1 MRRRE
6 AIQRAAAAIG
16 ALAGAPPGGLVNGV
30 ATGIAGG
37 VVGGL
42 AAGLAAMAPGSA
54 AAATSTSASSSAP
67 AWPTRPLHL
76 LVAYPPGGVSDD
88 TARAL
93 AQFIG
98 ARLKVP
104 VIVENR
110 AGAGGLTALES
121 LARAAPDGQ
130 TLAYCAISPLV
141 FAPPGAT
148 PGAAPAPRPA
158 FDGPRDIT
166 PVVSVMDTPVLVLAH
181 PSFRADSF
189 AAMLA
194 AARAAPGQLRWAT
207 SGHATVGHM
216 VLAQIRA
223 AAGVDIIHVPY
234 KGGGQQLT
242 DAIGGQFELLS
253 SNVASTQLQFV
264 RQGRLRALAI
274 GSPVRL
280 PVLPEVPTLA
290 ELGYPE
296 ANLVSTFG
304 LFAPRGVPP
313 ERLRLINA
321 LVNEALRQP
330 EIRARILEVS
340 NLPTG
345 GTSAAFAARIA
356 KERERALRVPAD

>member
-1 MRRRE
+1 M
-6 AIQRAAAAIG
+6 
-16 ALAGAPPGGLVNGV
+16 LKAGAGAATAWISA
-30 ATGIAGG
+30 ATGITGFTAIT
-37 VVGGL
+37 GL
-42 AAGLAAMAPGSA
+42 ASAGAALAADP
-54 AAATSTSASSSAP
+54 
-67 AWPTRPLHL
+67 WPTRPLHL
-76 LVAYPPGGVSDD
+76 IVAYPPGGVSDE

-93 AQFIG
+93 AEFMS

-121 LARAAPDGQ
+121 LARATPDGH

-141 FAPPGAT
+141 FAP
-148 PGAAPAPRPA
+148 AAPSAAPGSTA
-158 FDGPRDIT
+158 VIGTGSAALLRDIV
-166 PVVSVMDTPVLVLAH
+166 PVVSLMDTPVLVLAH
-181 PSFRADSF
+181 PSFKPRDF

-194 AARAAPGQLRWAT
+194 AARAAPGRLRWAT

-216 VLAQIRA
+216 VLAQVRA

-253 SNVASTQLQFV
+253 SNVASQQLQFV
-264 RQGRLRALAI
+264 RQGRLRAMAI

-280 PVLPEVPTLA
+280 PVLPDVPTLA
-290 ELGYPE
+290 ELGFAE

-304 LFAPRGVPP
+304 IFAPRGVPD

-321 LVNEALRQP
+321 VINEALRQP
-330 EIRARILEVS
+330 ELRARMLDVS

-345 GTSAAFAARIA
+345 GSAADFAARIA

>member
-1 MRRRE
+1 MRRR
-6 AIQRAAAAIG
+6 ALLG
-16 ALAGAPPGGLVNGV
+16 AAGA
-30 ATGIAGG
+30 
-37 VVGGL
+37 GGL
-42 AAGLAAMAPGSA
+42 AALGGGAWAQSAQGTPSSPSAMTPSA
-54 AAATSTSASSSAP
+54 STSPTSPTTPTTAMPSTTEP
-67 AWPTRPLHL
+67 WPTRPIHL
-76 LVAYPPGGVSDD
+76 IVAYPPGGVSDD

-130 TLAYCAISPLV
+130 TLAYCAMSPLV
-141 FAPPGAT
+141 FLPAASTPAAMAPGRADFPL
-148 PGAAPAPRPA
+148 
-158 FDGPRDIT
+158 RDVV
-166 PVVSVMDTPVLVLAH
+166 PVVSLMDTPVLVLAH
-181 PSFRADSF
+181 PSFRPKDF
-189 AAMLA
+189 AAVIA
-194 AARAAPGQLRWAT
+194 AARAAPGRLRWAT

-216 VLAQIRA
+216 VLAQVRA

-253 SNVASTQLQFV
+253 SNVASQQLQFV
-264 RQGRLRALAI
+264 RQGRLKALAI

-290 ELGYPE
+290 ELGFPD

-304 LFAPRGVPP
+304 LFAPRGVPE

-321 LVNEALRQP
+321 VVNEALRQP
-330 EIRARILEVS
+330 EFRARILDVS

-345 GTSAAFAARIA
+345 GSAADFAARIA
-356 KERERALRVPAD
+356 RERDRALRVPAD

>member
-1 MRRRE
+1 MHRRSVLK
-6 AIQRAAAAIG
+6 AAGIAAI
-16 ALAGAPPGGLVNGV
+16 AG
-30 ATGIAGG
+30 ID
-37 VVGGL
+37 
-42 AAGLAAMAPGSA
+42 AMAACTRASA
-54 AAATSTSASSSAP
+54 APGAEP
-67 AWPTRPLHL
+67 WPTRPLHL
-76 LVAYPPGGVSDD
+76 IVAYPPGGVSDE

-93 AQFIG
+93 AEFMS

-121 LARAAPDGQ
+121 LARAAPDGH

-141 FAPPGAT
+141 FAP
-148 PGAAPAPRPA
+148 AAPGSAA
-158 FDGPRDIT
+158 LLRDVV
-166 PVVSVMDTPVLVLAH
+166 PVVSLMDTPVLVLAH
-181 PSFRADSF
+181 PSFKVRDF
-189 AAMLA
+189 AAMLD
-194 AARAAPGQLRWAT
+194 AARAAPGRLRWAT

-216 VLAQIRA
+216 VLAQVRA

-253 SNVASTQLQFV
+253 SNVASQQLQYV

-290 ELGYPE
+290 ELGFAE

-304 LFAPRGVPP
+304 IFAPRGVPD

-321 LVNEALRQP
+321 VINEALRQP
-330 EIRARILEVS
+330 DLRARMLDVS

-345 GTSAAFAARIA
+345 GSAADFAARIA

>member
-1 MRRRE
+1 MHDPLRQRALHDPARRR
-6 AIQRAAAAIG
+6 ALRAVGALGLIGAGAAAIP
-16 ALAGAPPGGLVNGV
+16 LARAQSL
-30 ATGIAGG
+30 ATE
-37 VVGGL
+37 
-42 AAGLAAMAPGSA
+42 P
-54 AAATSTSASSSAP
+54 
-67 AWPTRPLHL
+67 WPSRPIHL
-76 LVAYPPGGVSDD
+76 IVAYPPGGVSDD

-93 AQFIG
+93 AQAMG

-121 LARAAPDGQ
+121 LARAAPDGH

-141 FAPPGAT
+141 FAPAA
-148 PGAAPAPRPA
+148 AAPMGRA
-158 FDGPRDIT
+158 DVDLQRDVV
-166 PVVSVMDTPVLVLAH
+166 PVMSVMDTPVLVLAH
-181 PSFRADSF
+181 PSFRPASF
-189 AAMLA
+189 GAMLA

-216 VLAQIRA
+216 VLAQVRA

-242 DAIGGQFELLS
+242 DALGGQFELLS
-253 SNVASTQLQFV
+253 SNVAAQQLQFV
-264 RQGRLRALAI
+264 KQGRLKALAI
-274 GSPVRL
+274 GAPMRL

-290 ELGYPE
+290 ELGFPE

-313 ERLRLINA
+313 ERLRRLNA
-321 LVNEALRQP
+321 VANEALRLP
-330 EIRARILEVS
+330 DLRGRILDVS

-345 GTSAAFAARIA
+345 GSAEAFAARIA
-356 KERERALRVPAD
+356 RERDRALRVPAD

>member
-6 AIQRAAAAIG
+6 VIGMGLAI
-16 ALAGAPPGGLVNGV
+16 
-30 ATGIAGG
+30 ATGA
-37 VVGGL
+37 
-42 AAGLAAMAPGSA
+42 SA
-54 AAATSTSASSSAP
+54 AEP
-67 AWPTRPLHL
+67 VWPTRPLHL

-93 AQFIG
+93 AQFMST
-98 ARLKVP
+98 RLKVP

-141 FAPPGAT
+141 FAPPGSGAT
-148 PGAAPAPRPA
+148 PRPA
-158 FDGPRDIT
+158 FDGQRDIV
-166 PVVSVMDTPVLVLAH
+166 PVVSIMDTPVLVLAH
-181 PSFRADSF
+181 PSFKADSF
-189 AAMLA
+189 AAMIA

-264 RQGRLRALAI
+264 RQGRLKALAI

-304 LFAPRGVPP
+304 LFAPRGAPAA
-313 ERLRLINA
+313 RLRLINA
-321 LVNEALRQP
+321 VVNEALRQP
-330 EIRARILEVS
+330 ELRARILDVS

-345 GTSAAFAARIA
+345 GTAAAFAARIA
-356 KERERALRVPAD
+356 RERERALRVPAD

>member
-1 MRRRE
+1 MGL
-6 AIQRAAAAIG
+6 AI
-16 ALAGAPPGGLVNGV
+16 
-30 ATGIAGG
+30 ATGA
-37 VVGGL
+37 
-42 AAGLAAMAPGSA
+42 SA
-54 AAATSTSASSSAP
+54 AEP
-67 AWPTRPLHL
+67 VWPTRPLHL

-93 AQFIG
+93 AQFMST
-98 ARLKVP
+98 RLKVP

-141 FAPPGAT
+141 FAPPGSSAT
-148 PGAAPAPRPA
+148 PRPA
-158 FDGPRDIT
+158 FDGQRDIV
-166 PVVSVMDTPVLVLAH
+166 PVVSIMDTPVLVLAH
-181 PSFRADSF
+181 PSFKADSF
-189 AAMLA
+189 AAMIA
-194 AARAAPGQLRWAT
+194 AARAAPDQLRWAT

-264 RQGRLRALAI
+264 RQGRLKALAI

-313 ERLRLINA
+313 ARLRLINA
-321 LVNEALRQP
+321 VVNEALRQP
-330 EIRARILEVS
+330 DIRARILDVS

-345 GTSAAFAARIA
+345 GGSAAFAARIA
-356 KERERALRVPAD
+356 KERERALRVPVD

>member
-1 MRRRE
+1 MRRRTL
-6 AIQRAAAAIG
+6 IGLAATG
-16 ALAGAPPGGLVNGV
+16 VGGWGGL
-30 ATGIAGG
+30 AGG
-37 VVGGL
+37 V
-42 AAGLAAMAPGSA
+42 AAGLAAILPERAMAA
-54 AAATSTSASSSAP
+54 SASSGAP

-93 AQFIG
+93 AQFVG

-141 FAPPGAT
+141 FAPPFT
-148 PGAAPAPRPA
+148 PPGSTTPPPRPS
-158 FDGPRDIT
+158 FDVQRDIV
-166 PVVSVMDTPVLVLAH
+166 PVVSIMDTPVLVLAH
-181 PSFRADSF
+181 PSFKADSF

-264 RQGRLRALAI
+264 RQGRLKALAI

-304 LFAPRGVPP
+304 LFAPRGVPA

-321 LVNEALRQP
+321 VVNEALRQP
-330 EIRARILEVS
+330 DIRARILDVS

-345 GTSAAFAARIA
+345 GTAAAFAARIA

>member
-1 MRRRE
+1 MRRR
-6 AIQRAAAAIG
+6 AWLMG
-16 ALAGAPPGGLVNGV
+16 HGMALARL
-30 ATGIAGG
+30 
-37 VVGGL
+37 
-42 AAGLAAMAPGSA
+42 AGLAAITEGGRAQPATA
-54 AAATSTSASSSAP
+54 AEP
-67 AWPTRPLHL
+67 WPSRALHL
-76 LVAYPPGGVSDD
+76 IVAYPPGGVSDE

-93 AQFIG
+93 AQFMG

-121 LARAAPDGQ
+121 LARAAPDGH

-141 FAPPGAT
+141 FGP
-148 PGAAPAPRPA
+148 PAPSPGSTPA
-158 FDGPRDIT
+158 GRTDFPLRD
-166 PVVSVMDTPVLVLAH
+166 VVPIVSLMDTPVLVLAH
-181 PSFRADSF
+181 PSFKPRDF
-189 AAMLA
+189 RAMLA
-194 AARAAPGQLRWAT
+194 AARAAPGRLRWAT

-216 VLAQIRA
+216 VLAQVRA

-253 SNVASTQLQFV
+253 SNVASQQLQLV
-264 RQGRLRALAI
+264 RQGRLKALAI

-290 ELGYPE
+290 ELGFPE

-304 LFAPRGVPP
+304 LFAPRGVPE
-313 ERLRLINA
+313 ERLHLLNA
-321 LVNEALRQP
+321 VVNEALRQP
-330 EIRARILEVS
+330 ELRARMLDVS

-345 GTSAAFAARIA
+345 GSAADFAARIA
-356 KERERALRVPAD
+356 KERERALRVPPD

>member
-1 MRRRE
+1 MHRR
-6 AIQRAAAAIG
+6 AWLMG
-16 ALAGAPPGGLVNGV
+16 HGMALARL
-30 ATGIAGG
+30 
-37 VVGGL
+37 
-42 AAGLAAMAPGSA
+42 AGLAAITEGVRAQPATA
-54 AAATSTSASSSAP
+54 AEP
-67 AWPTRPLHL
+67 WPSRALHL
-76 LVAYPPGGVSDD
+76 IVAYPPGGVSDE

-93 AQFIG
+93 AQFMG

-121 LARAAPDGQ
+121 LARAAPDGH

-141 FAPPGAT
+141 FGP
-148 PGAAPAPRPA
+148 PAPSPGSTPA
-158 FDGPRDIT
+158 GRTDFPLRDVV
-166 PVVSVMDTPVLVLAH
+166 PVVSLMDTPVLVLAH
-181 PSFRADSF
+181 PSFKPRDF
-189 AAMLA
+189 RAMLA
-194 AARAAPGQLRWAT
+194 AARAAPGRLRWAT

-216 VLAQIRA
+216 VLAQVRA

-253 SNVASTQLQFV
+253 SNVASQQLQLV
-264 RQGRLRALAI
+264 RQGRLKALAI

-290 ELGYPE
+290 ELGFPE

-304 LFAPRGVPP
+304 LFAPRGVPE
-313 ERLRLINA
+313 ERLRLLNA
-321 LVNEALRQP
+321 VVNEALRQP
-330 EIRARILEVS
+330 ELRARMLEVS

-345 GTSAAFAARIA
+345 GSAADFAARIA
-356 KERERALRVPAD
+356 KERERALRVPPD

>member
-1 MRRRE
+1 MRRR
-6 AIQRAAAAIG
+6 AVIG
-16 ALAGAPPGGLVNGV
+16 LAGAHLPGVFVTSSRLS
-30 ATGIAGG
+30 A
-37 VVGGL
+37 
-42 AAGLAAMAPGSA
+42 AAMALGTATARA
-54 AAATSTSASSSAP
+54 AEKAP
-67 AWPTRPLHL
+67 AVEPWPTRPLHL

-93 AQFIG
+93 AQFMST
-98 ARLKVP
+98 RLKVP

-141 FAPPGAT
+141 FAPPGS
-148 PGAAPAPRPA
+148 GASPRPV
-158 FDGPRDIT
+158 FDGQRDIV
-166 PVVSVMDTPVLVLAH
+166 PVVSIMDTPVLVLAH
-181 PSFRADSF
+181 PSFKADSF
-189 AAMLA
+189 AAMIA
-194 AARAAPGQLRWAT
+194 AARAGPGQLRWAT

-253 SNVASTQLQFV
+253 SNVASTQLQVV
-264 RQGRLRALAI
+264 RQGRLKALAI

-313 ERLRLINA
+313 ARLRLINA
-321 LVNEALRQP
+321 VVNEALRQP
-330 EIRARILEVS
+330 ELRARILDVS

-345 GTSAAFAARIA
+345 GSSAAFAARITR
-356 KERERALRVPAD
+356 ERERALRVPVD